1 MLTKE
6 KLLAQRQQATFTVN
20 GESKEGWV
28 YYNTDD
34 SEGEE
39 RWVGVVDGEVVAHGV
54 ADEHINY
61 VDLQHHREV
70 RWFTDIGLI

>member
-20 GESKEGWV
+20 GESREGWV

-34 SEGEE
+34 SEDEE
-39 RWVGVVDGEVVAHGV
+39 RWVGVVDGEIVAYGTCDAHF
-54 ADEHINY
+54 NY
-61 VDLQHHREV
+61 EDLYDHRDV
-70 RWFTDIGLI
+70 KWFTDIGLL